1 MNKRALAT
9 VFLGFVL
16 GCGGGGSSGG
26 GVSVDQLLS
35 KYGQI
40 ICTQN
45 FKCCTADDLSGKTM
59 STCVSN
65 YQTLNALFAPSLK
78 SSIAKGR
85 VKYDGVK
92 MAACLD
98 AFAAESCDT
107 WKNPG
112 MGAPTDVAACDGA
125 FTPLVPAGGACQQDG
140 DCITGACDGAD
151 DGTVSGTP
159 KDGTCA
165 AMSMPAPVAT
175 GASCASAKCGPN
187 DYCDSATVTCQ
198 KVKAA
203 GEVCDDPSSSTSDS
217 CASGNCNTTT
227 GKCSCYAGCAVA
239 GPVTTTGVALSAT
252 LAALALVAARC
263 RRRPRE
269 RRSSRP

>member
-1 MNKRALAT
+1 MNKRAMAT

-16 GCGGGGSSGG
+16 GCGGGGSSSGG
-26 GVSVDQLLS
+26 GVSVDQLPT

-40 ICTQN
+40 ICAQN

-65 YQTLNALFAPSLK
+65 YQAFGTLFVPSLN

-98 AFAAESCDT
+98 AFNAQSCDT

-112 MGAPTDVAACDGA
+112 MASPTDATACDGA
-125 FTPLVPAGGACQQDG
+125 LTPLVPAGGACQQDG
-140 DCITGACDGAD
+140 DCITGTCDGGD
-151 DGTVSGTP
+151 SGTVTGTP
-159 KDGTCA
+159 MDGTCA
-165 AMSMPAPVAT
+165 PMSTMPAPVAT
-175 GASCASAKCGPN
+175 GASCASAPCAST
-187 DYCDSATVTCQ
+187 DYCDSTTVTCQ

-203 GEVCDDPSSSTSDS
+203 GESCDPSSSTSDS

-227 GKCSCYAGCAVA
+227 GKCSCYVGCAVA
-239 GPVTTTGVALSAT
+239 GPVTTGGVALSAT
-252 LAALALVAARC
+252 VVALGLVAARL
-263 RRRPRE
+263 RRR
-269 RRSSRP
+269 RRA